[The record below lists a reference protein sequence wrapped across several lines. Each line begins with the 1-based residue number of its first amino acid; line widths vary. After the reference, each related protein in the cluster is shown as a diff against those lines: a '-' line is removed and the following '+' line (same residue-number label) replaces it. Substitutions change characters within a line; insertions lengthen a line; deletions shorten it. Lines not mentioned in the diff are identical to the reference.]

1 MNLRDRKAIIKNKE
15 VQNTLLPTQKTRV
28 SKKATKKTQITK
40 KIKETKKNKSSAPK
54 QAKKGKGKAKVTK
67 KVKMLIA
74 DEEEMEQEYGL
85 TTMILEYE
93 ATEMEKTDISELVK
107 LLSHTDINRRML
119 GVYSLYKRLLEE
131 KDSKVRDIVAQDPV
145 ILEATIGVLKE
156 KEEIRV
162 IVVKFLTA
170 LLSNNSIVLAP
181 KIDSLFFDEILNA
194 TKDEDTTIVC
204 YALNLVDKV
213 LTICSAVGQTKSKK
227 EIKQT
232 ITTILEI
239 DPTEREN
246 PEHILA
252 VKFKAFN
259 SLLSLVDKKEWKEY
273 AWSWIE
279 FTSNIITVGSLSSY
293 RNIVFESWLSEEIKL
308 QKEFLQNKGKKA
320 LLLEKGLEGGT
331 VFFLLHVFKHLKK
344 EIVALGLREQ
354 LQKEVLDVPESAL

>member
-1 MNLRDRKAIIKNKE
+1 
-15 VQNTLLPTQKTRV
+15 
-28 SKKATKKTQITK
+28 
-40 KIKETKKNKSSAPK
+40 
-54 QAKKGKGKAKVTK
+54 
-67 KVKMLIA
+67 MLIA

-213 LTICSAVGQTKSKK
+213 LTICSAVG
-227 EIKQT
+227 
-232 ITTILEI
+232 
-239 DPTEREN
+239 
-246 PEHILA
+246 
-252 VKFKAFN
+252 
-259 SLLSLVDKKEWKEY
+259 
-273 AWSWIE
+273 
-279 FTSNIITVGSLSSY
+279 
-293 RNIVFESWLSEEIKL
+293 
-308 QKEFLQNKGKKA
+308 
-320 LLLEKGLEGGT
+320 
-331 VFFLLHVFKHLKK
+331 
-344 EIVALGLREQ
+344 
-354 LQKEVLDVPESAL
+354 